1 MTLFTFG
8 VFRLQGHDAVE
19 ADQQLLDHLLSILF
33 DQYAND
39 GVTDVILNRYR
50 LDTLLPYQL

>member
-8 VFRLQGHDAVE
+8 VFRLQGQDAVE

-33 DQYAND
+33 DQYAYH
-39 GVTDVILNRYR
+39 GVADVILNRYR
-50 LDTLLPYQL
+50 LDTLLPCQL

>member
-1 MTLFTFG
+1 VTLLAFG
-8 VFRLQGHDAVE
+8 VFRLQGQDAVE
-19 ADQQLLDHLLSILF
+19 ADQQLLDHLLFILF

>member
-1 MTLFTFG
+1 MALFAFG
-8 VFRLQGHDAVE
+8 VFRLQGQDAVE

>member
-1 MTLFTFG
+1 MTLLAFG
-8 VFRLQGHDAVE
+8 VFRLQGQDAVE
-19 ADQQLLDHLLSILF
+19 ADQQLLDHLLFILV

>member
-1 MTLFTFG
+1 MTLLAFG
-8 VFRLQGHDAVE
+8 VFRLQGQDAVE
-19 ADQQLLDHLLSILF
+19 ADQQLLDHLLFILF